1 MSVVGVA
8 SNRKEPDADVKQNVR
23 DAWHDNGHGLERK
36 VLDERRMMM
45 MMMMWGRRRERS

>member
-23 DAWHDNGHGLERK
+23 DAWHDNGRGLERK
-36 VLDERRMMM
+36 VLDEQRK
-45 MMMMWGRRRERS
+45 MMMWGRRRERS